1 MDSKNKK
8 TILVPWDFT
17 PAAEN
22 ALLHAVSL
30 GKKFDNN
37 VTLLHIADRGKSLSN
52 NSKKIQETIAAT
64 NKLNELTR
72 QYSEKC
78 KICINSIVIEGSIF
92 TTIADV
98 ASQLDV
104 SLICMGTHGM
114 KGMQK
119 ITGSWAMKVISS
131 TDIPFYVVQAPPSKQ
146 DIKNIIFPVDENKET
161 AEKLT
166 WGKFLTT
173 KLDAS
178 IRIVKQHFEGG
189 TKVSSNMAFVNKYLK
204 NHEIEFDIYEPPK
217 TKNFIDSMISYASKK
232 EPCMILIMVKRGI
245 NITDYIMGLD
255 EQKLIFNQYKIP
267 VMCINHGNKAK

>member
-119 ITGSWAMKVISS
+119 ITG
-131 TDIPFYVVQAPPSKQ
+131 
-146 DIKNIIFPVDENKET
+146 
-161 AEKLT
+161 
-166 WGKFLTT
+166 
-173 KLDAS
+173 
-178 IRIVKQHFEGG
+178 
-189 TKVSSNMAFVNKYLK
+189 
-204 NHEIEFDIYEPPK
+204 
-217 TKNFIDSMISYASKK
+217 MISYASKK